1 MLPINNINASAFNA
15 PALGTPSADQSCR
28 IQKII
33 SRREA
38 ELRQVDQEIAK
49 VRAFLKQLLSDRS
62 DIRESLEAHKALM
75 APLPVPAIQRVPPE
89 IWAHVFHLSVRDA
102 WAASGYP
109 RMEASK
115 PPLIFGQVCHSWREI
130 SLSTPTLW
138 SSLCIPKRIRE
149 TSIPLIQTWLDRA
162 GPVLPL
168 EIEIHALTSQ
178 FPSVILDAILPY
190 SARLESL
197 SLFMSYGM
205 LKSLFTNPVFR
216 PTSLKT
222 LLLRPSGKV
231 EHIDMSRVET
241 LTSLALIVSRGVRP
255 DPRILELWWATLSH
269 LSVTSLSGSIDD
281 ATDLLSQCS
290 ALTSC
295 SLTAMSSTWE
305 AVPRPLVILPH
316 LTSLQISSNHHPG
329 PLLDSLTLPS
339 LLKLEMDFIYLQYE
353 PEIWPKDQLIA
364 LVERSACRL
373 ESLILRNKWISDAD
387 LVECC
392 MSIPTLTHLQ
402 VNGGPGQKKLTLELL
417 RAARQLT
424 STAASLQHSTVSGN
438 P

>member
-1 MLPINNINASAFNA
+1 MLPINNINA
-15 PALGTPSADQSCR
+15 PALGMPSADQSYR

-241 LTSLALIVSRGVRP
+241 LTSLALRVSRGVRP

-339 LLKLEMDFIYLQYE
+339 LLKLEMDFK

-373 ESLILRNKWISDAD
+373 ESLILRNTWISDAD